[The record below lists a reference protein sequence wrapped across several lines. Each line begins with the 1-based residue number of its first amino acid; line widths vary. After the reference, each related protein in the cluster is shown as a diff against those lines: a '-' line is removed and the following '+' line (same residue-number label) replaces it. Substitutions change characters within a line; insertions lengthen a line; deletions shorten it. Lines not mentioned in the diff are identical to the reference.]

1 MKSLKQVERNQQQL
15 KTNADT
21 VCGEIDEIQRRLTLA
36 LKERTDYLK
45 SSVDKYVGQEM
56 KSLKELKDNLDLEVT
71 NIRSNSDLMEK
82 NLDDGTKWDDIE
94 LLDCKEIFIKMM
106 DWIRNYDT
114 SNEEYTRRIRFTCHD
129 GVNDLARRVLELGD
143 LKMQENNPGKS
154 SDDYEPRSSGLSRS
168 KSDHRLVSEFRRQE
182 ENSSPTRSR
191 RAFGYSRE
199 ANQSRSNMGRYGG
212 EEEDDSRSSSSRFS
226 SRFLSRTGD
235 DDGSDDRRN
244 SRHLDEEPMS
254 KKERNKVIETEDASR
269 GPLSGCI
276 RLADSS
282 RVIQR
287 LKEHEME
294 LARPKKEPSPKKEAV
309 KAPVA
314 AKPAVR
320 PAAGG
325 HGQCTPG
332 IYDARL
338 KTLKD
343 GQDDDEIDQIKKD
356 IKEAAKKEQKKST
369 SAAPKPA
376 PTPAPVAPKPAAA
389 PAPKP
394 APTPAPVVPTPVAPA
409 RRTSATT
416 VEPPTPAAR
425 KSSTSGT
432 ANASVRASRAT
443 SPNSIV
449 NKYASPA
456 STTSYFA
463 QQQAA
468 AQEASPDSDFSSS
481 DDSSSDTSSD
491 EDDDEGPEVVV
502 GDDGYEYEYYDDDD
516 ETPALAPVNAGPT
529 F

>member
-1 MKSLKQVERNQQQL
+1 MEGLVDYVKKQVKCPECRAEHRIPYNGIQGFPTNYTLTRFLELHSEITGELPDLNADAVMSRCAVCSEKAYVSLCAHCDKKVCDTCKEAHCDILKREISRVNNQIKRGMNRIEDALAQVERNQQQL

-56 KSLKELKDNLDLEVT
+56 KTLKDLKDNLDLEVT

-82 NLDDGTKWDDIE
+82 NLDDGTKWDDVE

-143 LKMQENNPGKS
+143 LKMQENNPSKS
-154 SDDYEPRSSGLSRS
+154 NDDYEPRSSGLSRS

-199 ANQSRSNMGRYGG
+199 ANKSRSNMGRYGG
-212 EEEDDSRSSSSRFS
+212 EEEDDSSYSSSRFS
-226 SRFLSRTGD
+226 SRFLSRGGGD
-235 DDGSDDRRN
+235 DEGSEDRRN

-287 LKEHEME
+287 LK
-294 LARPKKEPSPKKEAV
+294 S
-309 KAPVA
+309 
-314 AKPAVR
+314 
-320 PAAGG
+320 AGRSYSL
-325 HGQCTPG
+325 P
-332 IYDARL
+332 
-338 KTLKD
+338 
-343 GQDDDEIDQIKKD
+343 
-356 IKEAAKKEQKKST
+356 
-369 SAAPKPA
+369 
-376 PTPAPVAPKPAAA
+376 
-389 PAPKP
+389 
-394 APTPAPVVPTPVAPA
+394 
-409 RRTSATT
+409 
-416 VEPPTPAAR
+416 R
-425 KSSTSGT
+425 KM
-432 ANASVRASRAT
+432 
-443 SPNSIV
+443 
-449 NKYASPA
+449 
-456 STTSYFA
+456 
-463 QQQAA
+463 
-468 AQEASPDSDFSSS
+468 
-481 DDSSSDTSSD
+481 
-491 EDDDEGPEVVV
+491 
-502 GDDGYEYEYYDDDD
+502 
-516 ETPALAPVNAGPT
+516 
-529 F
+529 

>member
-1 MKSLKQVERNQQQL
+1 MGVCSEKAYVNPCAHCDKKVCDTCKDAHNDILKREISRVNNQIKRGMNRIEDALAQVERNQQQL

-21 VCGEIDEIQRRLTLA
+21 VCGEIDEIQRRLALA

-45 SSVDKYVGQEM
+45 SSVDKYVGQE
-56 KSLKELKDNLDLEVT
+56 K
-71 NIRSNSDLMEK
+71 K

-199 ANQSRSNMGRYGG
+199 ANKSRSNMGRYGG
-212 EEEDDSRSSSSRFS
+212 EEEDDSSYSSSRFS

-244 SRHLDEEPMS
+244 SRHLDEEPMT

-287 LKEHEME
+287 LK
-294 LARPKKEPSPKKEAV
+294 S
-309 KAPVA
+309 
-314 AKPAVR
+314 
-320 PAAGG
+320 AGRSYSL
-325 HGQCTPG
+325 P
-332 IYDARL
+332 
-338 KTLKD
+338 
-343 GQDDDEIDQIKKD
+343 
-356 IKEAAKKEQKKST
+356 
-369 SAAPKPA
+369 
-376 PTPAPVAPKPAAA
+376 
-389 PAPKP
+389 
-394 APTPAPVVPTPVAPA
+394 
-409 RRTSATT
+409 
-416 VEPPTPAAR
+416 R
-425 KSSTSGT
+425 K
-432 ANASVRASRAT
+432 
-443 SPNSIV
+443 I
-449 NKYASPA
+449 
-456 STTSYFA
+456 
-463 QQQAA
+463 
-468 AQEASPDSDFSSS
+468 
-481 DDSSSDTSSD
+481 
-491 EDDDEGPEVVV
+491 
-502 GDDGYEYEYYDDDD
+502 
-516 ETPALAPVNAGPT
+516 
-529 F
+529 